1 MKDLYDGSLALV
13 PIARFHGKAMDRR
26 DQFGCLG
33 LLCWSRP
40 VTGLPRAAARRVAD
54 EAGHP
59 VEGLA
64 GFDNAVELVA
74 KRQLL

>member
-13 PIARFHGKAMDRR
+13 SIVRFPGKAVDRR
-26 DQFGCLG
+26 DQFEWLG
-33 LLCWSRP
+33 LLRP
-40 VTGLPRAAARRVAD
+40 VTKLQRVAARRVAD

-64 GFDNAVELVA
+64 GFDNAAELVA

>member
-1 MKDLYDGSLALV
+1 VKDLYDGSLALV
-13 PIARFHGKAMDRR
+13 SIVRFPGKAVDRR
-26 DQFGCLG
+26 DQFEWLG

-40 VTGLPRAAARRVAD
+40 VTKLQRVAARRVAD

-64 GFDNAVELVA
+64 GFDNAAELVA